1 MICKRYLVFFSFL
14 TVDSGPLLEKEK
26 LLLVLSMANKKEKTQ
41 LDIWAE
47 RFIAG
52 ANKFKKVPQ
61 ESISFDEFIAILMK

>member
-1 MICKRYLVFFSFL
+1 
-14 TVDSGPLLEKEK
+14 
-26 LLLVLSMANKKEKTQ
+26 MANKKEKTQ